1 MPEQYQRNRWTPG
14 RYRRMSKNSRE
25 MKNGDIGRLCQVST
39 NLSPG
44 HISITPIT
52 HNSIYHQFYTLI
64 GRLFHLENYKN
75 SDIQRTNLDVSRFV
89 LGMLNC

>member
-14 RYRRMSKNSRE
+14 RYHRMSKNSRE
-25 MKNGDIGRLCQVST
+25 MKNGDIGGLCQVST

-52 HNSIYHQFYTLI
+52 HNSIYHQFHTLI